1 MTLMDDVLEEL
12 EQRHTYL
19 ASTYAPFYMCSVAC
33 HLFNLHNQKKHIY
46 FEGRNLPSLRLHLLF
61 VAPPGWMKTYFLET
75 MIRGPYCILGNTVR
89 KTFEATLTEAGLI
102 GTIGNVNGVVCVE
115 EGAAKEY
122 ADGIIGVDEF
132 SAITR
137 MMNTQHSG
145 LLDTQLLSLLDSGY
159 AYKRLAHGKIEYNSQ
174 FTLWGGVQPARYDLT
189 SGMGRRF
196 CFLLFLPSRQDAEN
210 LLTAWHQSKG
220 IAPDKGQ
227 LEKLWRKLRRW
238 KAEIKEIEKLEFD
251 EGLLEEYKALGIY
264 PFEGTLFD
272 RLLLGWTLLKGVEKR
287 VYVSMDDEGARTLV
301 NREIAWRRQ
310 ISIGGEFRQVLKL
323 IEDAGGEVTR
333 SKLMQDAF
341 MLGWDLQ
348 QLVETLRLME
358 RMRLVR
364 MTKEKVVLVG
374 GDR

>member
-1 MTLMDDVLEEL
+1 MTLLDDVLDEL
-12 EQRHTYL
+12 HQRHTYL
-19 ASTYAPFYMCSVAC
+19 ADVYAPFYMASVAC
-33 HLFNLHNQKKHIY
+33 HLFNLHNQRKHIY
-46 FEGRNLPSLRLHLLF
+46 WEGRNLPSLRLHLLF

-75 MIRGPYCILGNTVR
+75 MIRGPYCILGNTIR

-102 GTIGNVNGVVCVE
+102 GTISNVSGTLFVE

-137 MMNTQHSG
+137 MMQTQHSG
-145 LLDTQLLSLLDSGY
+145 HLDTQLLSLLDSGY

-196 CFLLFLPSRQDAEN
+196 CFLLFLPSRQDADN

-220 IAPDKGQ
+220 IAPDKGGI
-227 LEKLWRKLRRW
+227 EKLWRKLRQW
-238 KAEIKEIEKLEFD
+238 KSQIKEIETLEFD
-251 EGLLEEYKALGIY
+251 ESLLQEYKTLGVY
-264 PFEGTLFD
+264 PYEGTLFD
-272 RLLLGWTLLKGVEKR
+272 RLLLGWTLLKGVNKR
-287 VYVSMDDEGARTLV
+287 VFVSLDDDEARKLV
-301 NREIAWRRQ
+301 NREIVWRRQ
-310 ISIGGEFRQVLKL
+310 ISIGGEFRQVIKL
-323 IEDAGGEVTR
+323 IEDEGGETTR

-358 RMRLVR
+358 KMKLISL
-364 MTKEKVVLVG
+364 TKDKVVLV
-374 GDR
+374 R